1 MIDKDLDSILS
12 NIDKESENEKVRSS
26 AMGRIASKQRQV
38 DQRPLRER
46 IATLRPTAGI
56 ISFKNGLLEKLASHQ
71 ECCKDFRAMNVDS
84 ESEPGLEEILRQY
97 KYTFIR
103 SVENIEKLCDDY
115 FSILNPHNLEKKA
128 RKEYNSFFEGYEED
142 NKVHFLILRE
152 MFIELRE
159 FNSLVRKEWRDL
171 AKSIGVINLSSGG
184 KQLFQS
190 LNAIVEKALILCNE
204 TAEFIFFLSQI
215 IGIPEDRQ
223 DLLKAEIFKLSQY
236 HEEINYEYEAIFEI
250 SGSEITE
257 VENTG
262 IDGIAQN
269 KNITAF
275 AMKEQDIN
283 VDTGRDEAS
292 EKASEKELIHIDF
305 TVRGTRPWN
314 TREPYVIRIND
325 GRLIKE
331 QKELEESF
339 YFIQRPIEEKALE
352 GEVKRYMLIFLRDR
366 SMNILDAYG
375 EFILK
380 TVFMKMQEIVAFFE
394 AEDILTLFAYHM
406 GPYTAYQVLADA
418 FASEGIGF
426 CYKYAAGNKVV
437 RHLPSEFIKEKV
449 LEWFEHNVNV
459 FDLPFDGIQEYEN
472 IRKIVSKKYF
482 ASVDE
487 SYKKLDE
494 LLTKTGAG
502 RDPKF
507 DKQALF
513 KSRWKEWFGASN
525 IIVYN
530 RFLEKTIFK

>member
-12 NIDKESENEKVRSS
+12 NIDKESENEKVRSN
-26 AMGRIASKQRQV
+26 ALGRIAPEQRQV

-46 IATLRPTAGI
+46 IASLHPNAGVL
-56 ISFKNGLLEKLASHQ
+56 SFQNGFLEKLGSHQ

-115 FSILNPHNLEKKA
+115 FSILHAHNLEKKA

-152 MFIELRE
+152 LFIELRE

-171 AKSIGVINLSSGG
+171 AKRIGVINLSSGG

-190 LNAIVEKALILCNE
+190 LNTIVEKALILCNE

-223 DLLKAEIFKLSQY
+223 DLLKAEIYKLSQY
-236 HEEINYEYEAIFEI
+236 HEEIDYNYPAIFEI
-250 SGSEITE
+250 GKSDQHEPELMNAVESIPSKSGSPDALSEK
-257 VENTG
+257 
-262 IDGIAQN
+262 QH
-269 KNITAF
+269 TA
-275 AMKEQDIN
+275 DIN
-283 VDTGRDEAS
+283 RQYAVSNDEEMQPS
-292 EKASEKELIHIDF
+292 GF

-314 TREPYVIRIND
+314 TREPYVIRINAD
-325 GRLIKE
+325 RLFKE
-331 QKELEESF
+331 KKELEESF

-375 EFILK
+375 DFILK
-380 TVFMKMQEIVAFFE
+380 TVFMKMQEIVAFFG

-418 FASEGIGF
+418 FASEGTGF

-472 IRKIVSKKYF
+472 IRKMVSKKYF
-482 ASVDE
+482 ALVDE

-525 IIVYN
+525 IVVYN

>member
-12 NIDKESENEKVRSS
+12 NIDKESENEKVRSH
-26 AMGRIASKQRQV
+26 ALGRVVPEQRQV

-46 IATLRPTAGI
+46 IASLRLTAGVL
-56 ISFKNGLLEKLASHQ
+56 SFKNGLLEKLGSHL
-71 ECCKDFRAMNVDS
+71 EYCKDFRAMNVDS
-84 ESEPGLEEILRQY
+84 ENDQSIEEILRQY

-103 SVENIEKLCDDY
+103 SIENIEKLCDDY
-115 FSILNPHNLEKKA
+115 FSSLNPHNLEKRA
-128 RKEYNSFFEGYEED
+128 RKEYNSFFEGYEEK

-152 MFIELRE
+152 MFVELRE

-190 LNAIVEKALILCNE
+190 LNAIIEKALILCNE
-204 TAEFIFFLSQI
+204 TIEFIFFLSQI
-215 IGIPEDRQ
+215 IGISEDRQ
-223 DLLKAEIFKLSQY
+223 DLLKAEIYKLSQY
-236 HEEINYEYEAIFEI
+236 HEEIDYDYHAIFEI
-250 SGSEITE
+250 GKSDQHEPELINTVESIPSKNASHDALSEKL
-257 VENTG
+257 
-262 IDGIAQN
+262 Q
-269 KNITAF
+269 TA
-275 AMKEQDIN
+275 DISR
-283 VDTGRDEAS
+283 RDEVS
-292 EKASEKELIHIDF
+292 NDEEMQSPDF

-314 TREPYVIRIND
+314 TREPYVIRINAE
-325 GRLIKE
+325 RLLKE
-331 QKELEESF
+331 QKDLEESF

-380 TVFMKMQEIVAFFE
+380 TVFMKMQEIVAFFG

-406 GPYTAYQVLADA
+406 GPYTAYQMLADA

-426 CYKYAAGNKVV
+426 CYKYAAGNKVA

-472 IRKIVSKKYF
+472 IRKMVSKKYF
-482 ASVDE
+482 AAVDE
-487 SYKKLDE
+487 SYKKLEE
-494 LLTKTGAG
+494 LLTKTGAD

-513 KSRWKEWFGASN
+513 KSRWKEWFGPSN